1 MSNGR
6 QGRFEFDL
14 AGPARTGPVLSDAQR
29 LDWLRLIRSEGI
41 GPTTFQ
47 GLLNR
52 FGGASAALE
61 ALPDLA
67 QKKTGRRIRLCS
79 VADAERELDA
89 CRRMGVRLIARG
101 EPDYPLPLS
110 RIDAGPPL
118 IGVRGYL
125 DVLKQPAVAIIGS
138 RNASLGGLK
147 LAEAIAAGLGRAG
160 FSVVSG
166 LARGI
171 DARAHQAALAGGTIA
186 VLAGGHDRL
195 YPAEHAPLLDRL
207 LERGAAISEMPM
219 GWEPRDR
226 DFPRRNR
233 LVSGLSLGVVVV
245 EAAKRSGSLITA
257 RFGLEQGRLVFA
269 VPGSPLDPRAEGTN
283 DLIRNGAEIIWTAE
297 HVIDALAP
305 QLRHGM
311 PTSFDH
317 VEDASDRMREATPLW
332 DELDLID
339 EPLVVPAA
347 PMAHTEVERLE
358 GAASGEGEPQGAPDA
373 ERIVALLST
382 APVEVDEIGRS
393 MGLSARALQL
403 ALFDLE
409 MDGRIERI
417 GGNRVAAVPR

>member
-1 MSNGR
+1 VSGR
-6 QGRFEFDL
+6 QGRFEFDT
-14 AGPARTGPVLSDAQR
+14 AAPARTGPVLLDAQR

-41 GPTTFQ
+41 GPTTFK

-52 FGGASAALE
+52 FGGAGAALE
-61 ALPDLA
+61 ALPELA
-67 QKKTGRRIRLCS
+67 QRKTGRRIRICTA
-79 VADAERELDA
+79 ADAEREMDA

-101 EPDYPLPLS
+101 EPDYPFPLS

-118 IGVRGYL
+118 IGVRGYTE
-125 DVLKQPAVAIIGS
+125 VLRQPAVAIIGS

-147 LAEAIAAGLGRAG
+147 IAEALAAGLGRAG

-171 DARAHQAALAGGTIA
+171 DARAHQASLASGTIA

-195 YPAEHAPLLDRL
+195 YPAEHADLLERL
-207 LERGAAISEMPM
+207 LERGAAISEMPI

-257 RFGLEQGRLVFA
+257 RFGLEQGRHIFA

-283 DLIRNGAEIIWTAE
+283 DLIRSGAEIVWTAD
-297 HVIDALAP
+297 HVVDALAP
-305 QLRHGM
+305 LLRNGAQ
-311 PTSFDH
+311 PSFDH

-339 EPLVVPAA
+339 EPLIVPAA
-347 PMAHTEVERLE
+347 PIADTEVERTDPLPTL
-358 GAASGEGEPQGAPDA
+358 ATPMPSPPDT

-393 MGLSARALQL
+393 IGLSARALQL

-417 GGNRVAAVPR
+417 GGNRVAVIPR